1 MIRRILWLGAG
12 GAVGALVTVY
22 TLAGIRRA
30 RGQLD
35 PATAPARV
43 AAHAGRASARVREA
57 VAEGRRARSAYEDR
71 AVRARVG
78 R

>member
-1 MIRRILWLGAG
+1 MIRRALWLGVG
-12 GAVGALVTVY
+12 GAAGALVTVY
-22 TLAGIRRA
+22 TLAGIRRV
-30 RGQLD
+30 RGHLD
-35 PATAPARV
+35 PTTAPARV
-43 AAHAGRASARVREA
+43 VAHAGRASARMREA